1 MKWEIFLNNYM
12 ICDINIFLAGLDF
25 AFLGLYASAGIGGPI
40 ICYQLLKTIPILKLR
55 VMN

>member
-25 AFLGLYASAGIGGPI
+25 AFLGLYASAGIAGTAEHSAN
-40 ICYQLLKTIPILKLR
+40 CS
-55 VMN
+55 